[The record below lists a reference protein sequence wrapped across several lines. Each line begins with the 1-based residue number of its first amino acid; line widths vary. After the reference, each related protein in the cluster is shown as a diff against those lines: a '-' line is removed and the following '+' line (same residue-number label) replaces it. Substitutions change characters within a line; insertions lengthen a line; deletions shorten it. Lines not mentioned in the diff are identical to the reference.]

1 MPNLKKKSEK
11 YALCR
16 SQIDDDSTCRP
27 TYRGRDR
34 NKFCIPNV
42 DVSNFLN
49 LHSED
54 DHDAFCLSY
63 VFTYRDFNKG
73 TLGLAWVASPAGQSA
88 WRAGRS
94 TALFWNLVCLIINNP
109 H

>member
-1 MPNLKKKSEK
+1 MPPF
-11 YALCR
+11 
-16 SQIDDDSTCRP
+16 QIDDDSTCRP

-73 TLGLAWVASPAGQSA
+73 TLGLAWVASPAG
-88 WRAGRS
+88 
-94 TALFWNLVCLIINNP
+94 
-109 H
+109 